1 MAEQVDAAL
10 DAMVPALQDLLTKGI
25 FSQSEVRAIVNRRR
39 QYEYLLRRRDA
50 RKADFLTY
58 IEDEMKLEK
67 LRSFRNRKLIAQRR
81 YEERQA
87 EREAQKKG
95 GNKAGGGRHGDKK
108 TKASHGSIGDASIVQ
123 HVHLL
128 FTRAIRKWR
137 GDVSLHLQ
145 HAAFAKKSKSWKKLG
160 RIYAEALQVHPHNI
174 ALWVEA
180 ASFEYFGSGTDLDAS
195 ASPSSDGGQA
205 ASSAA
210 IGSIA
215 NARVLLQRG
224 LRVNPTA
231 KDLWLQYFS
240 LEFHYIQKLRG
251 RREILQLG
259 LNKKGPA
266 ETAANEDDVESSAQ
280 IPVIIYNNAIKK
292 IPDDVQ
298 FRLKFVEIC
307 RMYPETD
314 EVEAMIMSTVERDF
328 THDPDAW
335 IERAEYAVD
344 VGGDVF
350 SILEE
355 AINSVHTEAMY
366 LAAIHF
372 AKEVVTAEAEEATV
386 QQGASFLGRL
396 FEKAEVMDITSVNI
410 LLEQSRYL
418 ISIGEATSANNLLHA
433 AVHDS
438 DDERFDKNAKIWLE
452 LAEIAQIA
460 SDAGYPTQQEPRQ
473 VLEQA
478 MKTIPIHDDRYVDIA
493 VSLFR
498 SLLLQPPKSG
508 AEKTQKKISDLFER
522 ILVLSNDGNGNSH
535 NIPELCFAYLQNSS
549 MTGGLSAARKSYER
563 IISKT
568 SALQVND
575 EDVGLW
581 RAFFDACIDIERL
594 DNGPNQKK
602 SLRRLLDTASNFFTK
617 CNQKAIAQEYKRMV
631 RY

>member
-1 MAEQVDAAL
+1 MAEQVDMAL
-10 DAMVPALQDLLTKGI
+10 DQMVPALQDLLTKGI
-25 FSQSEVRAIVNRRR
+25 FTQSEIRAIVNRRR

-58 IEDEMKLEK
+58 IEDEMKLER
-67 LRSFRNRKLIAQRR
+67 LRSFRNRKLIAQKR
-81 YEERQA
+81 YDERQA
-87 EREAQKKG
+87 EREAQK
-95 GNKAGGGRHGDKK
+95 KAGGGRHGDKK
-108 TKASHGSIGDASIVQ
+108 TKASSYGSIGDASIVQ
-123 HVHLL
+123 HIHLL
-128 FTRAIRKWR
+128 FTRTIRKWR
-137 GDVSLHLQ
+137 DDVSLHLQ

-174 ALWVEA
+174 TLWVEA

-195 ASPSSDGGQA
+195 ASPSDGGQA

-259 LNKKGPA
+259 LNKKGLA

-280 IPVIIYNNAIKK
+280 IPVIIYKNAIKK
-292 IPDDVQ
+292 IPGDVQ
-298 FRLKFVEIC
+298 FRLKFVQIC

-328 THDPDAW
+328 AHDPDAW
-335 IERAEYAVD
+335 IERAEYAAD

-355 AINSVHTEAMY
+355 AINSVQTEAMY

-372 AKEVVTAEAEEATV
+372 ANEVITAETEVSIA

-396 FEKAEVMDITSVNI
+396 FEKAEEVDVTSTRV
-410 LLEQSRYL
+410 LSEHSRYL
-418 ISIGEATSANNLLHA
+418 ISIGEATSAVNLLHS
-433 AVHDS
+433 AVHGG
-438 DDERFDKNAKIWLE
+438 DDKRFSKDAEIWLE
-452 LAEIAQIA
+452 LAQTVQIV
-460 SDAGYPTQQEPRQ
+460 SDAGYPVQQKPRE
-473 VLEQA
+473 VLEHA
-478 MKTIPIHDDRYVDIA
+478 MKIIPIHDDRYADIA

-498 SLLLQPPKSG
+498 SLLFEPPKSD
-508 AEKTQKKISDLFER
+508 AEKVQKKIADLFEH
-522 ILVLSNDGNGNSH
+522 ILILSSDENQKSQS
-535 NIPELCFAYLQNSS
+535 IPELCFAYLQNSS
-549 MTGGLSAARKSYER
+549 MTGGLDAARKTYER
-563 IISKT
+563 IVAKT

-575 EDVGLW
+575 EDVVAW
-581 RAFFDACIDIERL
+581 KVFFDACVNIERL

-602 SLRRLLDTASNFFTK
+602 HLRRLLDTASNFFTK
-617 CNQKAIAQEYKRMV
+617 CGQKPIAQEYRSKLV
-631 RY
+631 L

>member
-1 MAEQVDAAL
+1 MAEQVDQAL
-10 DAMVPALQDLLTKGI
+10 DAMVPGLQDLLTKGI

-87 EREAQKKG
+87 EREAQKKE
-95 GNKAGGGRHGDKK
+95 GNKAGGRHGDKK

-123 HVHLL
+123 HIHLI

-195 ASPSSDGGQA
+195 ASPSDGGQA

-259 LNKKGPA
+259 LNKKGLA

-280 IPVIIYNNAIKK
+280 IPVIIYKNAIKK

-298 FRLKFVEIC
+298 FRLKFVETC
-307 RMYPETD
+307 RMYPEAD

-335 IERAEYAVD
+335 IERAEYAAD

-350 SILEE
+350 SILEG

-372 AKEVVTAEAEEATV
+372 AKEVTTAEVEESTV
-386 QQGASFLGRL
+386 QQGASFLGQL
-396 FEKAEVMDITSVNI
+396 FETAEEMDITSVNI
-410 LLEQSRYL
+410 LLEHSRYL
-418 ISIGEATSANNLLHA
+418 ISIGEATSAINLLHA

-438 DDERFDKNAKIWLE
+438 DDEQFGKNAEIWLE
-452 LAEIAQIA
+452 LAEATQIV
-460 SDAGYPTQQEPRQ
+460 SDAGYPTQQVSRQ

-493 VSLFR
+493 VSLLR
-498 SLLLQPPKSG
+498 SLLFQPSKSG

-522 ILVLSNDGNGNSH
+522 ILVLSSDETGNSR

-549 MTGGLSAARKSYER
+549 MTGGLCSARKTYER
-563 IISKT
+563 IISKA
-568 SALQVND
+568 SALRVHD

-581 RAFFDACIDIERL
+581 RAFFDLCINIERL
-594 DNGPNQKK
+594 DNGPDQKK
-602 SLRRLLDTASNFFTK
+602 NLRRLLDTASNFFTK
-617 CNQKAIAQEYKRMV
+617 CNQKPIAQEYKRMV
-631 RY
+631 RYY

>member
-1 MAEQVDAAL
+1 MAEQVDQAL

-25 FSQSEVRAIVNRRR
+25 FSQSEIRAIVNRRR

-87 EREAQKKG
+87 EREAQKKE
-95 GNKAGGGRHGDKK
+95 GNKAGGRHGDKK

-123 HVHLL
+123 HIHLI
-128 FTRAIRKWR
+128 FTRTIRKWR
-137 GDVSLHLQ
+137 GDVNLHLQ

-174 ALWVEA
+174 TLWVEA

-195 ASPSSDGGQA
+195 ASPSDGGQA

-259 LNKKGPA
+259 LNKKGLA

-280 IPVIIYNNAIKK
+280 IPVIIYKNAIKK

-314 EVEAMIMSTVERDF
+314 EVEEMIMSTVERDF
-328 THDPDAW
+328 ARDPDAW
-335 IERAEYAVD
+335 IERAEYAAD

-350 SILEE
+350 GILEE
-355 AINSVHTEAMY
+355 AIDSVQTEAMY

-372 AKEVVTAEAEEATV
+372 VKEVITAETEEPTV
-386 QQGASFLGRL
+386 QQGASFLRRL
-396 FEKAEVMDITSVNI
+396 FEKAAKVDVESVNI
-410 LLEQSRYL
+410 LLEHSRYL
-418 ISIGEATSANNLLHA
+418 VSIGEATSAINLLHA

-438 DDERFDKNAKIWLE
+438 DDEHFSNNAEIWLE
-452 LAEIAQIA
+452 LAESTQIA

-473 VLEQA
+473 VLEHA
-478 MKTIPIHDDRYVDIA
+478 TKTIPIHDDLYVDIV
-493 VSLFR
+493 VSLLR
-498 SLLLQPPKSG
+498 SLLFQPPKSG
-508 AEKTQKKISDLFER
+508 AEKTQMKISDLFER
-522 ILVLSNDGNGNSH
+522 ILVLSSHETGKRH
-535 NIPELCFAYLQNSS
+535 NIPQLCFAYLQNSS
-549 MTGGLSAARKSYER
+549 MTGGLCAARKTYER
-563 IISKT
+563 IITKT
-568 SALQVND
+568 STLQVHD
-575 EDVGLW
+575 EDVGQW
-581 RAFFDACIDIERL
+581 RAFFDACINIERL
-594 DNGPNQKK
+594 DDGPNQKK
-602 SLRRLLDTASNFFTK
+602 NLRRLLDTASNFFTK
-617 CNQKAIAQEYKRMV
+617 CNQKPIAQEYKRMV

>member
-87 EREAQKKG
+87 EREAQKKE

-137 GDVSLHLQ
+137 GDVNLHLQ

-195 ASPSSDGGQA
+195 ASPSDGGQA

-259 LNKKGPA
+259 LNKKGLA

-280 IPVIIYNNAIKK
+280 IPVIIYKNAIKK
-292 IPDDVQ
+292 IPDNVQ

-335 IERAEYAVD
+335 IERAEYAAD

-355 AINSVHTEAMY
+355 AINSVHSEAMY

-372 AKEVVTAEAEEATV
+372 AKEVITAEAEETIV

-396 FEKAEVMDITSVNI
+396 FEKAEEMDITSVSV

-418 ISIGEATSANNLLHA
+418 ISIGEATSAINLLHA
-433 AVHDS
+433 AVHDG
-438 DDERFDKNAKIWLE
+438 DDERFGKNAEIWLE
-452 LAEIAQIA
+452 LAQTIQIV
-460 SDAGYPTQQEPRQ
+460 SDAGCPTQQEPRQ
-473 VLEQA
+473 VLEEA

-498 SLLLQPPKSG
+498 SLLFQPPKSG
-508 AEKTQKKISDLFER
+508 AEKTQRMISDLFER
-522 ILVLSNDGNGNSH
+522 ILVLSNDEIGNSH

-549 MTGGLSAARKSYER
+549 MTGGLCAARKTYER
-563 IISKT
+563 IISKIST
-568 SALQVND
+568 LQVHG
-575 EDVGLW
+575 EEVGLW
-581 RAFFDACIDIERL
+581 RAFFDACINIERL

-602 SLRRLLDTASNFFTK
+602 NLRRLLDTASNFFTK
-617 CNQKAIAQEYKRMV
+617 CNQKAIAQEFKRMV